1 LTGPLSPAVTLSESQ
16 AREFAQR
23 MLVAAGVSPD
33 KALLVASVLVYAN
46 LRGIDSHGLAL
57 LPHYLDQID
66 AGDLDPNATGRI
78 ASECQ
83 ACLLY
88 DGENG
93 LGAVTA
99 EICTGHVIR
108 LARQYGI
115 AIVVARETN
124 HFGPAAFWTQRIA
137 AAGQIGIA
145 VCDASL
151 QVPPWQGKAAKIG
164 TNPISMAVPHPE
176 GRGWLLDMAT
186 STVALGKLEQAKLN
200 RQETIPYGWALD
212 REGWPTNLLSAALEG
227 FLMPLGGYKGS
238 GLGMMVEILCGV
250 LGGGGMAPDIRGIR
264 QHGAPSRVNH
274 SFLAI
279 DVERFMPLPTFYE
292 RMDRLIAHVK
302 SAPPAAGYNEVLVA
316 GDPEWRYEDER
327 RAHGIPILPGPWE
340 TIERAARR
348 LGVALP
354 V

>member
-1 LTGPLSPAVTLSESQ
+1 MTGPGVPAVTLSESQ
-16 AREFAQR
+16 ARDFAQR
-23 MLVAAGVSPD
+23 MLEAAGVAPE
-33 KALLVASVLVYAN
+33 KALAVASVLTYAN

-57 LPHYLDQID
+57 LPHYLDQIE
-66 AGDLDPNATGRI
+66 AGDLDPAAEGRVV
-78 ASECQ
+78 SECQ

-88 DGENG
+88 DGEHG

-99 EICTGHVIR
+99 QICSAYAIR

-145 VCDASL
+145 VCDASQ
-151 QVPPWQGKAAKIG
+151 QVPPWQGKARKIG
-164 TNPISMAVPHPE
+164 TNPISMAVPHPT

-186 STVALGKLEQAKLN
+186 STVALGKVEQAQLN
-200 RQETIPYGWALD
+200 RKTEIPDGWALD
-212 REGWPTNLLSAALEG
+212 SEGRPTNLLSAALDG

-238 GLGMMVEILCGV
+238 GLGLMVEILCGT
-250 LGGGGMAPDIRGIR
+250 LGGGAMSPGVRGIR
-264 QHGAPSRVNH
+264 QHGGPSRVNH
-274 SFLAI
+274 TFLAI
-279 DVERFMPLPTFYE
+279 DVARFMPLDTFYE
-292 RMDRLIAHVK
+292 RMDRLIGHVK
-302 SAPPAAGYNEVLVA
+302 SAPPAAGYDEVLVA

-340 TIERAARR
+340 TLERAARR

-354 V
+354 D